1 MKMKKEQKEPKEGT
15 YQFLFRQ
22 AEEKKSRYVQ
32 SVALA
37 VLSVVFELIP
47 YYFVIEIVRNLLDGE
62 KDLWVYGQYCL
73 LMAVCYGLKILFHC
87 LSTTL
92 SHGATFAVLA
102 NLRKKCSD
110 KLGKMPLGEVT
121 ARSVG
126 GLKSTIMERI
136 DAIETT
142 LAHVVPEFTSNLI
155 PPIAIFLTIFIID
168 WRMGLASLITLVVG
182 MICMSLMMI
191 GYEKFFS
198 KVIQKTKDLN
208 DTSVE
213 YINGIEVIKVF
224 GKAESSYQKFVDA
237 AHDCAYSYVNW
248 MQHSNIFFTAGFVI
262 MPATM
267 VSILPIGALLYG
279 KGTISL
285 FAMISVIILS
295 VALIEPI
302 IRLASFKDDMA
313 QIDVIVDEVRDI
325 LNAPELQRPETLR
338 GEILDASVTL
348 KDVHF
353 AYQEKEVLRGI
364 DLEIHSGEYVALVG
378 PSGSGKS
385 TIAKLIASMWDVK
398 SGEIRIGGVNVRD
411 IPLDLSMDQI
421 AYVSQDSYLFND
433 TVMNNLKIGSTRRQI
448 SDEEVMEICKKA
460 GVHDFIL
467 SLEYGYDTIVGSGGG
482 HLSGGE
488 LQRLSIARAMIKDA
502 PIVILDEATAYSDP
516 ENESII
522 QESVSRLVKNK
533 TLIVIAHRLSTVSNA
548 DRIVLV
554 NDGRIE
560 AVGTHEELL
569 TASPLYRHMW
579 EAHIS
584 VKDQKEAVQH
594 A

>member
-1 MKMKKEQKEPKEGT
+1 MKKEQKEGT
-15 YQFLFRQ
+15 YSFLFRQ
-22 AEEKKSRYVQ
+22 AGDKKKSYIQ
-32 SVALA
+32 SVTFA

-47 YYFVIEIVRNLLDGE
+47 YYFVIEIVRNLLGGE
-62 KDLWVYGQYCL
+62 KDLGVYGSLCL
-73 LMAVCYGLKILFHC
+73 LMAGCYGLKILFHC
-87 LSTTL
+87 ISTTL
-92 SHGATFAVLA
+92 SHGATFQVLA
-102 NLRKKCSD
+102 NLRKQCSD
-110 KLGKMPLGEVT
+110 KLGRMPLGEVKS
-121 ARSVG
+121 RSVG

-155 PPIAIFLTIFIID
+155 PPIAIFLTIFVID
-168 WRMGLASLITLVVG
+168 WRMGFASLLTLVVG
-182 MICMSLMMI
+182 MIFMSLMMI

-198 KVIQKTKDLN
+198 RVIQNTKNLN

-224 GKAESSYQKFVDA
+224 GKAESSYKKFVDA

-248 MQHSNIFFTAGFVI
+248 MQHSNLFFTAGFII

-267 VSILPIGALLYG
+267 DSILPIGAILYG
-279 KGTISL
+279 KGVISL
-285 FAMISVIILS
+285 FQMIAVIILS

-325 LNAPELQRPETLR
+325 LNAPELERPETLKTQPR
-338 GEILDASVTL
+338 DASIAL
-348 KDVHF
+348 EDVHF
-353 AYQEKEVLRGI
+353 AYQETEVLHGI
-364 DLEIHSGEYVALVG
+364 NLRIKSGEYIALVG

-398 SGEIRIGGVNVRD
+398 SGRITVGGVDIRD
-411 IPLDLSMDQI
+411 IPLDSYMDQI

-433 TVMNNLKIGSTRRQI
+433 TVMNNLKIGSTGRPLTDGQVI
-448 SDEEVMEICKKA
+448 EICKKA
-460 GVHDFIL
+460 GVHEFIL
-467 SLEYGYDTIVGSGGG
+467 SLENGYDTVVGSGGG

-488 LQRLSIARAMIKDA
+488 KQRLSIARAMIKDA

-516 ENESII
+516 ENEAII
-522 QESVSRLVKNK
+522 QEAVSRLVEGK

-554 NDGRIE
+554 SDGRIAAE
-560 AVGTHEELL
+560 GTHEELL
-569 TASPLYRHMW
+569 RKSPLYRQMW
-579 EAHIS
+579 ESHIS
-584 VKDQKEAVQH
+584 VKDAKEAAQN

>member
-1 MKMKKEQKEPKEGT
+1 MEKKQAQGT
-15 YQFLFRQ
+15 YGFLFQQ
-22 AEEKKSRYVQ
+22 AGPKKKSYIE
-32 SVALA
+32 SVIFA

-47 YYFVIEIVRNLLDGE
+47 YYFVIAMIKNLLSGE
-62 KDLWVYGQYCL
+62 QDLWVYGKYCL
-73 LMAVCYGLKILFHC
+73 LMAVFYILKILFHC
-87 LSTTL
+87 ISTTL
-92 SHGATFAVLA
+92 SHGATFEVLA
-102 NLRKKCSD
+102 TLRKSCTD
-110 KLGKMPLGEVT
+110 KLGKMPLGEVN

-136 DAIETT
+136 DSIETT

-155 PPIAIFLTIFIID
+155 PPIVIFITIFAMD
-168 WRMGLASLITLVVG
+168 WRMGFASLITLVVG
-182 MICMSLMMI
+182 MICMTLMMI
-191 GYEKFFS
+191 GYEKFFT
-198 KVIQKTKDLN
+198 KVVDNTKRLN

-224 GKAESSYQKFVDA
+224 GKAESSYQKFVEA

-267 VSILPIGALLYG
+267 VSILPIGAILYG
-279 KGTISL
+279 KQ
-285 FAMISVIILS
+285 MIGLPEMVSIIILS

-313 QIDVIVDEVRDI
+313 QIDIIVGEVQDI
-325 LNAPELQRPETLR
+325 LNAPELERPQTLQA
-338 GEILDASVTL
+338 EIKDASITL
-348 KDVHF
+348 EDVHF
-353 AYQEKEVLRGI
+353 AYQEKEVLHGI
-364 DLEIHSGEYVALVG
+364 DLSIGSGEYIALVG

-398 SGEIRIGGVNVRD
+398 SGRIRVGGVDIRD
-411 IPLDLSMDQI
+411 IPLDTYMDMV
-421 AYVSQDSYLFND
+421 AYVSQSSYLFND
-433 TVMNNLKIGSTRRQI
+433 TVMNNMKIGSTGRPI
-448 SDEEVMEICKKA
+448 SDEEVIEVCKKA

-467 SLEYGYDTIVGSGGG
+467 SLENGYDTVVGSGGG

-488 LQRLSIARAMIKDA
+488 KQRLSIARAMLKDA

-516 ENESII
+516 ENEALI
-522 QESVSRLVKNK
+522 QESVSKLVENK
-533 TLIVIAHRLSTVSNA
+533 TLIVIAHRLSTVNNA

-560 AVGTHEELL
+560 AVGKHAELL
-569 TASPLYRHMW
+569 EKSPLYQHMW
-579 EAHIS
+579 ESHIS
-584 VKDQKEAVQH
+584 VKDQKEAPQN

>member
-1 MKMKKEQKEPKEGT
+1 MIVKKTQKEDT
-15 YQFLFRQ
+15 YGFLFKQ
-22 AEEKKSRYVQ
+22 AGEKRGSYIQ
-32 SVALA
+32 SVILA

-47 YYFVIEIVRNLLDGE
+47 YYFVIEIVRNLLGGE
-62 KDLWVYGQYCL
+62 KDIWIYGKYCI

-87 LSTTL
+87 ISTTL
-92 SHGATFAVLA
+92 SHGATFQVLA
-102 NLRKKCSD
+102 NIRKRCSD

-136 DAIETT
+136 DSIETT
-142 LAHVVPEFTSNLI
+142 LAHIVPEFTSNLI
-155 PPIAIFLTIFIID
+155 PPIVIFITIFVID
-168 WRMGLASLITLVVG
+168 WRMGFTSLITLVVG

-198 KVIQKTKDLN
+198 KVIQKTKELN

-237 AHDCAYSYVNW
+237 AHECAYSYVSW

-267 VSILPIGALLYG
+267 VTILPIGAILYG
-279 KGTISL
+279 KGVLSL
-285 FAMISVIILS
+285 FDMIAIIILS

-313 QIDVIVDEVRDI
+313 QIDVIVGEVKDI
-325 LNAPELQRPETLR
+325 LNAPELVRPATLTS
-338 GEILDASVTL
+338 EIKDASITL
-348 KDVHF
+348 DNVHF
-353 AYQEKEVLRGI
+353 AYQEKEVLHGI
-364 DLEIHSGEYVALVG
+364 SLHINSGEYVALVG

-385 TIAKLIASMWDVK
+385 TIAKLIASMWDVG
-398 SGEIRIGGVNVRD
+398 SGQIKVGGVNIKD
-411 IPLDLSMDQI
+411 IPLDTYMDKI
-421 AYVSQDSYLFND
+421 AYVSQNSYLFND
-433 TVMNNLKIGSTRRQI
+433 TVMNNLKIGSTQKQI
-448 SDEEVMEICKKA
+448 SDEEVIAVCKKA
-460 GVHDFIL
+460 GVHEFIL
-467 SLEYGYDTIVGSGGG
+467 SLENGYDTVVGSGGG

-488 LQRLSIARAMIKDA
+488 KQRLSIARAMMKDA

-516 ENESII
+516 ENEAII
-522 QESVSRLVKNK
+522 QEAVSRLVAGK

-554 NDGRIE
+554 NDGRID
-560 AVGTHEELL
+560 AVGTHEQLL
-569 TASPLYRHMW
+569 AQSSLYQKMW
-579 EAHIS
+579 KAHIS
-584 VKDQKEAVQH
+584 VKDQKEA
-594 A
+594 AFNA

>member
-1 MKMKKEQKEPKEGT
+1 MKKEQTKGT
-15 YQFLFRQ
+15 YAFLFQQ
-22 AEEKKSRYVQ
+22 AGDKRKSYIQ
-32 SVALA
+32 SVTFA

-47 YYFVIEIVRNLLDGE
+47 YYFVIEIIKALLGGE
-62 KDLWVYGQYCL
+62 KDLWVYGKYCL
-73 LMAVCYGLKILFHC
+73 FMAVCYSFKILFHC
-87 LSTTL
+87 ISTTM
-92 SHGATFAVLA
+92 SHGATFQVLA
-102 NLRKKCSD
+102 NLRKRCSD
-110 KLGKMPLGEVT
+110 KLGKMPLGEVN

-136 DAIETT
+136 DSIETT

-155 PPIAIFLTIFIID
+155 PPVVVFITIFVID
-168 WRMGLASLITLVVG
+168 WRMGFASLITLVVG

-198 KVIQKTKDLN
+198 KVIKNTKHLN

-224 GKAESSYQKFVDA
+224 GKAESSYKKFVDA

-248 MQHSNIFFTAGFVI
+248 MQRSNIFFTAGFVI

-267 VSILPIGALLYG
+267 VSILPIGAILYG
-279 KGTISL
+279 KGLISL
-285 FAMISVIILS
+285 FKMIAVIILS

-313 QIDVIVDEVRDI
+313 QIDVIVGEVKDI
-325 LNAPELQRPETLR
+325 LNAPELERPETLKE
-338 GEILDASVTL
+338 EIEDASITL
-348 KDVHF
+348 EDVHF
-353 AYQEKEVLRGI
+353 AYQEKEVLHGVNLHI
-364 DLEIHSGEYVALVG
+364 NSGEYIALVG

-385 TIAKLIASMWDVK
+385 TIAKLIASMWDVN
-398 SGEIRIGGVNVRD
+398 SGKISVGGVNIKD
-411 IPLDLSMDQI
+411 IPLDTYMDQI

-433 TVMNNLKIGSTRRQI
+433 TVMNNLKIGSTGRQI
-448 SDEEVMEICKKA
+448 SDEKVMEICKKA
-460 GVHDFIL
+460 GVHEFIL
-467 SLEYGYDTIVGSGGG
+467 SLENGYNTVVGSGGG

-488 LQRLSIARAMIKDA
+488 KQRLSIARAMIKDA

-516 ENESII
+516 ENEAII
-522 QESVSRLVKNK
+522 QEAVSKLVEGK
-533 TLIVIAHRLSTVSNA
+533 TLIVIAHRLSTVNNA

-554 NDGRIE
+554 NNGQIE
-560 AVGTHEELL
+560 AIGKHTELL
-569 TASPLYRHMW
+569 QNAPLYQHMW
-579 EAHIS
+579 ESHIS
-584 VKDQKEAVQH
+584 VKDEKEAAQN